1 MNRVLRTIIDILA
14 MIIFCITVIYFFSTF
29 NAGAKYTKTGY
40 INHVCGDKISV
51 IDEDGKE
58 WEFYGEE
65 WKYRGDGFEQGQR
78 VTVILHNNGTNHI
91 EDDRIVGVEIL

>member
-14 MIIFCITVIYFFSTF
+14 MIIFCCAVIYFFSTF
-29 NAGAKYTKTGY
+29 NAGVKYTKTGY
-40 INHVCGDKISV
+40 INCIHGDEVCI
-51 IDEDGKE
+51 IDED
-58 WEFYGEE
+58 GEE

-91 EDDRIVGVEIL
+91 EDDRIIGVEIL

>member
-40 INHVCGDKISV
+40 INCIHGDEVCI
-51 IDEDGKE
+51 IDED
-58 WEFYGEE
+58 GEE

-78 VTVILHNNGTNHI
+78 VTVILHNNGTNHT
-91 EDDRIVGVEIL
+91 DDDKVIGIEIL

>member
-58 WEFYGEE
+58 WEFYG
-65 WKYRGDGFEQGQR
+65 DDFEQGQK
-78 VTVILHNNGTNHI
+78 VVITFHNNVTNHT
-91 EDDRIVGVEIL
+91 DDDKVIGIEIL